1 MKRKNVSLFVGV
13 LIALIGTVF
22 FMSGCENQPESDP
35 VYTRTDMSFEIENKS
50 GVACR
55 VVVDIKADNIISNG
69 STKFVK
75 RETASSGSVAFAVG
89 EKKTVTINGVL
100 LSGATNKSTREYDN
114 LIQIKASNGNA
125 LFPSDYNSGW
135 LWKGELKSWNN
146 AHFDITKDSFKFIV
160 TKQ

>member
-55 VVVDIKADNIISNG
+55 VVVDIKAYNVISNG
-69 STKFVK
+69 SKFVNS
-75 RETASSGSVAFAVG
+75 ETASSGSVAFAVG

-100 LSGATNKSTREYDN
+100 LSGATNKSTREYDL
-114 LIQIKASNGNA
+114 LIQIEASNGNA

-135 LWKGELKSWNN
+135 LRNGALKSWNN